1 MADDPHLPSPGDVLA
16 GKYRIERLIG
26 RGGMGAVFA
35 AQHMLLNQRVAV
47 KLLLGDLVSSHEATA
62 RFMNEARAAAQI
74 QGEHVARV
82 LDIGQL
88 PAGTPYMVLEY
99 LEGSDLSG
107 ILHQRGVLSVPE
119 VADYALQALDALAQ
133 AHAAGI
139 VHRDLKP
146 ANLFLAKRH
155 DGTSVVKVLD
165 FGISKNLSP
174 ITGTPQG
181 MTQTRA
187 ILGSPEYMSPEQLRT
202 PRGVD
207 ARTDIWSLGVIL
219 YELLT
224 GKMPFT
230 GESIGELFMQIMEA
244 TPPPVRSLRP
254 DIPAA
259 FEAAIS
265 RCMSRDPNARYQTVK
280 ELASVLRVF
289 ASDQMR
295 ALMAAR
301 ESSPGLVSGA
311 QLVAATMPMVAT
323 GNTAA
328 PWANTGT
335 ASTDGPTGIPDG
347 KRARVV
353 GIIGASIVGL
363 IVGFVGIFAVM
374 KHSLKPDADGTSAA
388 GLVLGASATAPGPAP
403 IAALPASDIAH
414 DAGSTPKTAPA
425 AAAAQAQTPARPA
438 LASAPKGASAP
449 SPATTPPA
457 TTIVVPVVPLAA
469 PAPPPTP
476 APPAVAAPAPAK
488 NNCNPNYYFDKDGH
502 KHFKPECF

>member
-1 MADDPHLPSPGDVLA
+1 MADDPHLPSPGDILA

-47 KLLLGDLVSSHEATA
+47 KLLLGDLVSSQEATT

-88 PAGTPYMVLEY
+88 PTGTPYMVLEY
-99 LEGSDLSG
+99 LEGSDLAG
-107 ILHQRGVLSVPE
+107 ILQQRGTLTVAE

-133 AHAAGI
+133 AHTAGI

-174 ITGTPQG
+174 MTGTPQG
-181 MTQTRA
+181 MTNTRA

-224 GKMPFT
+224 GRMPFT
-230 GESIGELFMQIMEA
+230 GESIGELFMNIMEA
-244 TPPPVRSLRP
+244 TPPPVRTFRADVP
-254 DIPAA
+254 PA
-259 FEAAIS
+259 FEAAIV
-265 RCMSRDPNARYQTVK
+265 RCMMRDPNARFQTVK
-280 ELASVLRVF
+280 ELAAVLRVF

-295 ALMAAR
+295 AIMAAR
-301 ESSPGLVSGA
+301 ESSPGLVASRA
-311 QLVAATMPMVAT
+311 PIAETLPLVAT

-328 PWANTGT
+328 PWANTGQT
-335 ASTDGPTGIPDG
+335 GMDGPTGLPDDKRG
-347 KRARVV
+347 KLVGIIAASVLGLVV
-353 GIIGASIVGL
+353 GIVGVSAIV
-363 IVGFVGIFAVM
+363 
-374 KHSLKPDADGTSAA
+374 KHALGT
-388 GLVLGASATAPGPAP
+388 GT
-403 IAALPASDIAH
+403 
-414 DAGSTPKTAPA
+414 PA
-425 AAAAQAQTPARPA
+425 AAAG
-438 LASAPKGASAP
+438 LAADSTVSAPAP
-449 SPATTPPA
+449 TPVAP
-457 TTIVVPVVPLAA
+457 IPLAA
-469 PAPPPTP
+469 TTQDAGTSPKAQAVSPAVGQGRASSPAAPRTSPPPVVAVTPAPPPAVAPTPPPTP
-476 APPAVAAPAPAK
+476 APAPAPVAAPAAPVNK
-488 NNCNPNYYFDKDGH
+488 NCNPNYFFDKDGH

>member
-1 MADDPHLPSPGDVLA
+1 MADDPHLPSPGEILA

-35 AQHMLLNQRVAV
+35 AQHILLNQRVAV
-47 KLLLGDLVSSHEATA
+47 KLLLGDLVSSQEATT

-88 PAGTPYMVLEY
+88 PTGTPYMVLEY
-99 LEGSDLSG
+99 LEGSDLAA
-107 ILHQRGVLSVPE
+107 LLEKRGVLSVAE

-133 AHAAGI
+133 AHASGI

-174 ITGTPQG
+174 LTGTPQG

-224 GKMPFT
+224 GRMPFT
-230 GESIGELFMQIMEA
+230 GESLGELFMQIMEA

-254 DIPAA
+254 EVPAA
-259 FEAAIS
+259 FESAIV
-265 RCMSRDPNARYQTVK
+265 RCLSRDPNGRFANVK
-280 ELASVLRVF
+280 ELAIVLRVF

-301 ESSPGLVSGA
+301 ESAPGIASGG
-311 QLVAATMPMVAT
+311 QLLAPTLPMVAT
-323 GNTAA
+323 GQTNS
-328 PWANTGT
+328 PWANTGIE
-335 ASTDGPTGIPDG
+335 GPTGLPDKRG
-347 KRARVV
+347 KVV
-353 GIIGASIVGL
+353 GIIAASVL
-363 IVGFVGIFAVM
+363 VLLVGFVGLAVVV
-374 KHSLKPDADGTSAA
+374 KHGARPDGDTAVTA
-388 GLVLGASATAPGPAP
+388 GLAIDSTAIAPVPVASAG
-403 IAALPASDIAH
+403 H
-414 DAGSTPKTAPA
+414 DAGAIAGGQAGASPSSPPKSHPNASAPAKTAP
-425 AAAAQAQTPARPA
+425 
-438 LASAPKGASAP
+438 
-449 SPATTPPA
+449 PPA
-457 TTIVVPVVPLAA
+457 IA
-469 PAPPPTP
+469 PAPPPAVFVP
-476 APPAVAAPAPAK
+476 ALPASPPPAVAPVPAAPAAPAAPAK
-488 NNCNPNYYFDKDGH
+488 ACNPNYYFDKDGN